1 MNAQLKPNEQAAL
14 DVRLAQRRADVF
26 EIDGNRAKRAERREA
41 LQDEIQDTV
50 HCLLDDILAN
60 HAAGDD
66 LANGEILS
74 RIIGAYGMR
83 LSYHR
88 ISNEL
93 RDAFLPSSRS
103 MVEP

>member
-1 MNAQLKPNEQAAL
+1 MNAQLKPNEQAAQ

-41 LQDEIQDTV
+41 LEDEIQDTV
-50 HCLLDDILAN
+50 HCLLDDILAT

-66 LANGEILS
+66 LANGEILA
-74 RIIGAYGMR
+74 RIIGAYGIR